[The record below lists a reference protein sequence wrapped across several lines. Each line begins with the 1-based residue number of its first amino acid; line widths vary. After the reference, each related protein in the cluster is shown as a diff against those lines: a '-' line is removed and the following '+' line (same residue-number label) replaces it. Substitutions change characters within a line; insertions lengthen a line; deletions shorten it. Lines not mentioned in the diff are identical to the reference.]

1 MCRHAMA
8 WLLCAATAA
17 AGLAGRNGQHVEDIM
32 ARLAANQD
40 RAEGLRSAFVYDQ
53 ELRVRFLR
61 GDGRIA
67 RDEIRR
73 YRVTPTDKG
82 TAKQLVGF
90 EGRYEKGGAL
100 IAYSEPGFKHKDVDI
115 DGELIDELARDLAD
129 DARARDGIAANLF
142 PLTTSEQRKYRFI
155 LKGSREY
162 RGRNVFEI
170 GFEPKREARDEE
182 EDTPWAGTILV
193 DAEDYQPALV
203 SSRLAKGIPFA
214 VRTMLGTNLKGLGFQ
229 LRYERFDEGL
239 WFPVSYGAE
248 FEVKALFFYKRRIA
262 FSMSNRGFQRA
273 RVDAKISYE
282 PPR

>member
-1 MCRHAMA
+1 MFRRVLA
-8 WLLCAATAA
+8 LLICAATAGPA
-17 AGLAGRNGQHVEDIM
+17 SENGQRVEAIM

-40 RAEGLRSAFVYDQ
+40 RAESLRSAFVYDQ
-53 ELRVRFLR
+53 ELRMRFLR

-67 RDEIRR
+67 REEIRR
-73 YRVTPTDKG
+73 YHVTPTEKG
-82 TAKQLVGF
+82 TVKQLVGF
-90 EGRYEKGGAL
+90 EGRYEKRGAL
-100 IAYSEPGFKHKDVDI
+100 IAYSEAGFKHKDVDI
-115 DGELIDELARDLAD
+115 DGELVEQLAKDLAD

-142 PLTTSEQRKYRFI
+142 PLTTSEQRKYRFT
-155 LKGSREY
+155 LKGTREY
-162 RGRNVFEI
+162 RGRKVYEI
-170 GFEPKREARDEE
+170 AFEPKPEGWDEG
-182 EDTPWAGTILV
+182 TPWAGTILV

-214 VRTMLGTNLKGLGFQ
+214 VRTLLGTNLKGLGFQ

-239 WFPVSYGAE
+239 WFPVSYGSE

-273 RVDAKISYE
+273 RVDARISYD